1 MNKIQLKEKV
11 KSFATNCVFASIMFT
26 LFLTYLIICIALGHG
41 AAWILIVDFL
51 CFVGDSLVAARDWK
65 DIKLMLEE
73 SE

>member
-1 MNKIQLKEKV
+1 MNKTQLKEII

-26 LFLTYLIICIALGHG
+26 LFLTYLMYMALGQG
-41 AAWILIVDFL
+41 AAWVLIVDFL
-51 CFVGDSLVAARDWK
+51 CFVGDSFLAVRDWK

>member
-1 MNKIQLKEKV
+1 MNKTQLKEKI

-26 LFLTYLIICIALGHG
+26 LFLTYLMYMALGQV
-41 AAWILIVDFL
+41 AAWVLIVDFL
-51 CFVGDSLVAARDWK
+51 CFVGDSFLAVRDWK